1 MHGTGDHRPQGRGRG
16 DPGAGYVLRYHR
28 LRRGV
33 PDGSVGYGRA
43 DLTFGAQGEDTWDGA
58 VLYLPSNSTGLG
70 YGDPVFYGGGTF
82 GLAVDM
88 RLGSTL
94 TP

>member
-1 MHGTGDHRPQGRGRG
+1 MTTARKDAGAAILVRGTSSGITGS
-16 DPGAGYVLRYHR
+16 GAVSLMD
-28 LRRGV
+28 L
-33 PDGSVGYGRA
+33 SGYGRA

-82 GLAVDM
+82 GRAVDM